1 MQDLFSQLYSQVL
14 APEIPPLTEEQQQL
28 LQQRPIDEN
37 SPGTI
42 LRDFQTLLD
51 FLHPNGIEVS
61 GIHNL
66 FPLKSLPELNS
77 RLSHP
82 IETNLKRP
90 QQKSYSYINGL
101 YLLLR
106 ASGLSQV
113 KQLGKKQTLV
123 LDETVLQSWT
133 KLNPTERDFT
143 LLEAW
148 MILGNEEILG
158 ERYDPTGNLFKCL
171 RFWAKIPD
179 RGLKLAKYTDQ
190 NEFSY
195 YPGIHNIAL
204 LDLFGFLSVQ
214 SGKPEAG
221 KGWRITR
228 LQHLPFGDAMLRLL
242 FTTYR
247 KKGFVWESQGSVNV
261 AFGELQTH
269 FQPFFPEW
277 KNNLVFTSSSEFTE
291 GIYIFKVS
299 IAKAWRRIAI
309 PAKLELDCLSD
320 SILDAFD
327 FDKDHLYQ
335 FRYKDRFC
343 RSGQVS
349 HPYCEESPSTTQVC
363 VGELPLQPG
372 DRMIFLFD
380 FGDNWEFDVQLEEIQ
395 PPNAKIKKPKI
406 LKRYGEAPS
415 QYWNEEDDW
424 EEDDE

>member
-14 APEIPPLTEEQQQL
+14 APEIPPLTEEYQQL
-28 LQQRPIDEN
+28 LQQLPIDEN

-51 FLHPNGIEVS
+51 FLHPNGTPVS

-66 FPLKSLPELNS
+66 FPLKFLPELNA

-90 QQKSYSYINGL
+90 QQKSYPYINGL

-113 KQLGKKQTLV
+113 KHLGKKQTLV
-123 LDETVLQSWT
+123 LDEAVLQSWT
-133 KLNPTERDFT
+133 KLNPTERYFT

-148 MILGNEEILG
+148 IILGSEEILG
-158 ERYDPTGNLFKCL
+158 ERYDPIGNLMKCL
-171 RFWAKIPD
+171 RFWPRIPD
-179 RGLKLAKYTDQ
+179 QGLKIAKYTDQ

-195 YPGIHNIAL
+195 LPGIHNIAL

-228 LQHLPFGDAMLRLL
+228 LQRLPFGDAMLRLL
-242 FTTYR
+242 FAIYG
-247 KKGFVWESQGSVNV
+247 KKGFAWESEGNVNV
-261 AFGELQTH
+261 TFGELQTH

-277 KNNLVFTSSSEFTE
+277 ENNLVLTSSSEFTE

-299 IAKAWRRIAI
+299 LAKAWRRIAI
-309 PAKLELDCLSD
+309 PAQLDLDWLSN

-327 FDKDHLYQ
+327 FDNDHLYE
-335 FRYKDRFC
+335 FRYKDRFG

-349 HPYCEESPSTTQVC
+349 HPYCEESPSTTEVC

-372 DRMIFLFD
+372 DKMIFLFD
-380 FGDNWEFDVQLEEIQ
+380 FGDNWEFDVELEEIQ
-395 PPNAKIKKPKI
+395 PPNTKIKKPKI
-406 LKRYGEAPS
+406 LKRHGEAPS
-415 QYWNEEDDW
+415 QYWSEEDDW

>member
-14 APEIPPLTEEQQQL
+14 APEIPPLTEEYQQL
-28 LQQRPIDEN
+28 LQQLPIDEN

-51 FLHPNGIEVS
+51 FLHPNGTQVS

-66 FPLKSLPELNS
+66 FPLKSLPELNA

-82 IETNLKRP
+82 IEINLKRP
-90 QQKSYSYINGL
+90 QQKSYPYINGL

-113 KQLGKKQTLV
+113 KHLGKKQTLV

-133 KLNPTERDFT
+133 ELNPTERYFT

-171 RFWAKIPD
+171 HFWARIPD
-179 RGLKLAKYTDQ
+179 KGLKIAKYTDQ

-228 LQHLPFGDAMLRLL
+228 LQRLPFGDAMLRLL
-242 FTTYR
+242 FTIYA
-247 KKGFVWESQGSVNV
+247 KKGFVWESQGNVNV

-269 FQPFFPEW
+269 FKPFFPEW
-277 KNNLVFTSSSEFTE
+277 KKNLVLTSSEFTE

-299 IAKAWRRIAI
+299 LAKAWRRIAI
-309 PAKLELDCLSD
+309 PAQLELDWLSN

-327 FDKDHLYQ
+327 FDSDHLYQ
-335 FRYKDRFC
+335 FRYKDRFG
-343 RSGQVS
+343 RSGQIS
-349 HPYCEESPSTTQVC
+349 HPYCEESPSTTEVR

-372 DRMIFLFD
+372 DKMIFLFD

-395 PPNAKIKKPKI
+395 PPNTKIKKPKI
-406 LKRYGEAPS
+406 LETHGKAPS

-424 EEDDE
+424 EEEDE

>member
-14 APEIPPLTEEQQQL
+14 APSIPSLTEEYQQL
-28 LQQRPIDEN
+28 LQQLSIDDN
-37 SPGTI
+37 SPGII

-51 FLHPNGIEVS
+51 FLHPNGTEVS
-61 GIHNL
+61 GTHNL

-90 QQKSYSYINGL
+90 QQKSYPYINGL

-113 KQLGKKQTLV
+113 KHLGKKQALV

-133 KLNPTERDFT
+133 KLNPTERYFT

-148 MILGNEEILG
+148 IIFGNEEILG
-158 ERYDPTGNLFKCL
+158 ERYDPTGNLLKCL
-171 RFWAKIPD
+171 HFWARIPD
-179 RGLKLAKYTDQ
+179 KGLKIAKYTDQ

-228 LQHLPFGDAMLRLL
+228 LQRLPFGDAMLRLL
-242 FTTYR
+242 FAIYG
-247 KKGFVWESQGSVNV
+247 KKSFVWESQSNVNV

-269 FQPFFPEW
+269 FKLFFSEW
-277 KNNLVFTSSSEFTE
+277 KNNLVLTSSREFTE

-299 IAKAWRRIAI
+299 LAKAWRCIAI
-309 PAKLELDCLSD
+309 PAKLELDCLSS

-327 FDKDHLYQ
+327 FDNDHLYE
-335 FRYKDRFC
+335 FRYKNRFG
-343 RSGQVS
+343 RSGQIS
-349 HPYCEESPSTTQVC
+349 HPYCEKSPSTTEVC

-372 DRMIFLFD
+372 DKMIFLFD

-406 LKRYGEAPS
+406 LKKYGEPPS
-415 QYWNEEDDW
+415 QYWEEDDDW
-424 EEDDE
+424 NDEDE